1 MEIIYLVVE
10 EQLKSIPTS
19 KPMEKEELQQLMSS
33 GEECFQELFE
43 GPICNINSSM
53 LNIKNKN
60 HDEAKRQNACKTC

>member
-1 MEIIYLVVE
+1 
-10 EQLKSIPTS
+10 
-19 KPMEKEELQQLMSS
+19 MEKEELQQLMSS